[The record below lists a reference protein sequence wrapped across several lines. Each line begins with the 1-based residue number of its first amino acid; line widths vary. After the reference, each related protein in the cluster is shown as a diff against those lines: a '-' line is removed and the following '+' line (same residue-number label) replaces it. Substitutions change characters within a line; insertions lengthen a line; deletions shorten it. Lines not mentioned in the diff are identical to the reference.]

1 MSHDEWLPKR
11 FTFVRLH
18 VSKVIGTNLLWGAV
32 FSRGLSGLVAMS
44 ASSASQL
51 VFGEQL
57 NSWWET
63 PAATWN
69 TPGDLW
75 SSSTSCKSGMSSK
88 GGTMRGDYH
97 QAGFWGKKTKNVTV
111 LLFWGFYR
119 NPFDTRARRAGPR
132 CTWGGQRTRPF
143 SQLSAFP
150 CPQNRLFTSL
160 INFLH
165 HILVSGCKRRQNSG
179 N

>member
-1 MSHDEWLPKR
+1 MSHNEWLPKR
-11 FTFVRLH
+11 FTSVHPH

-51 VFGEQL
+51 VLGEQL

-97 QAGFWGKKTKNVTV
+97 QAGFWQEKKNKKHDV
-111 LLFWGFYR
+111 WGFYR
-119 NPFDTRARRAGPR
+119 NPCDTRARRAGPR

-165 HILVSGCKRRQNSG
+165 HILVSGCKQRQNGG

>member
-1 MSHDEWLPKR
+1 MSHDEGLPKR
-11 FTFVRLH
+11 FTSVHPH

-32 FSRGLSGLVAMS
+32 FSRGLSGFVAMS

-51 VFGEQL
+51 VLGEQL

-97 QAGFWGKKTKNVTV
+97 QAGFWEEKQKTKNTTSCCFEDFTVIHVTPGRGGQV
-111 LLFWGFYR
+111 LVALEGVKGLVHSHSFLLFLVLKT
-119 NPFDTRARRAGPR
+119 D
-132 CTWGGQRTRPF
+132 
-143 SQLSAFP
+143 
-150 CPQNRLFTSL
+150 SL
-160 INFLH
+160 R
-165 HILVSGCKRRQNSG
+165 V
-179 N
+179 

>member
-1 MSHDEWLPKR
+1 MNDFQNGSR
-11 FTFVRLH
+11 SFTCTCQR
-18 VSKVIGTNLLWGAV
+18 
-32 FSRGLSGLVAMS
+32 
-44 ASSASQL
+44 SSAQTSCGGQFSAGDSRDSWRCRQVQRASWCL
-51 VFGEQL
+51 GSSWTPGERL
-57 NSWWET
+57 LLPPET
-63 PAATWN
+63 PPAT
-69 TPGDLW
+69 
-75 SSSTSCKSGMSSK
+75 SGPPPPPVSLACHLRE
-88 GGTMRGDYH
+88 GRWEAITIR
-97 QAGFWGKKTKNVTV
+97 QVFEEKKTKNVTV

-119 NPFDTRARRAGPR
+119 NPFDNRARRAGPR